1 MNNLKC
7 KNPPIELSRYK
18 ASDILEMDI
27 HQIHMLTSEFNTE
40 WSLNFIR
47 ENTKI
52 SAARIYID
60 NILTNRT

>member
-1 MNNLKC
+1 MSNLKF
-7 KNPPIELSRYK
+7 KNHPIELSKYK
-18 ASDILEMDI
+18 ASDILAMDI

-40 WSLNFIR
+40 LALNFIR

-52 SAARIYID
+52 SAAQLYID